1 MTELLDRLDTTRLLI
16 ALKTCLALVLGFA
29 ITLQLDWKPS
39 FMAIVVVVLQTDA
52 LGATFKKGMLYIA
65 GTLGG
70 AIAGVAMVGL
80 FAHDRGL
87 FILGM
92 ALLTGYGVYC
102 LQGSR
107 YPYAWLIF
115 IVTSALIGWLPAQAP
130 GGAFELA
137 VMRASTVCLGVIV
150 AFSVHGILWPIN
162 AGRIFER
169 QLRECIKGCRDLLAF
184 TRQAAAGEEPDAE
197 TVKQATA
204 AQVRMIAA
212 LRNSLDA
219 AGGDTARF
227 ERFHASYLELIDQ
240 LQELLLA
247 ILTVQDGVARR
258 GDGWTAQ
265 SPPPDTGYLCSIL
278 QAVEGRME
286 GLVVD
291 LARPRDGISVAGKT
305 EKSAGKD
312 ISEPGKVTSLHD
324 AMLASEVGVLASR
337 VAQVR
342 ELLAR
347 VEDPGQAPALLPP
360 PLHVPF
366 SLTSVTFR
374 KALNGSLVIVLMA
387 WFFILTQWPMGLS
400 LAMVFGAL
408 AIGFSAM
415 LPLSMISRQLL
426 HSLIIAPAMAA
437 PLYFGIMPRIDRFVE
452 LIPWLFIVFLP
463 LLYMQTSRNPK
474 TMILAIFSSIFLIIL
489 LSLDEENQAYAF
501 SSFMTSWF
509 GFSGG
514 FAISLAIYGLFSTV
528 VPEREFWKQVRSF
541 FAGCAQFMQGLE
553 QSSPCTPAGTTLVS
567 TSQKRWQGTLRQLQ
581 VWSSMINYKQVSKN
595 DRQQTQAL
603 IESIEYLVLRLTS
616 LVHVRQQSFDLPDGQ
631 LREILGRIYETCID
645 SLQMISNALAEQRPV
660 PDLPDSES
668 LIREVES
675 SEADLRQTVASSVD
689 VHASILRFM
698 SAVSE
703 LRSLSGAIQD
713 CRDKANALDWAAW
726 NRSYF

>member
-1 MTELLDRLDTTRLLI
+1 MNELLDRLDTTRLLI

-39 FMAIVVVVLQTDA
+39 FMAIVIVVLQTDA
-52 LGATFKKGMLYIA
+52 LGATLKKGMLYIA

-87 FILGM
+87 FIMGM
-92 ALLTGYGVYC
+92 ALLTGYGVYR

-150 AFSVHGILWPIN
+150 AFSVHGILWPFN
-162 AGRIFER
+162 AGRLFER
-169 QLRECIKGCRDLLAF
+169 QLREYIEGCRDLLAF
-184 TRQAAAGEEPDAE
+184 TQQAAAGEEPDAE
-197 TVKQATA
+197 IVKQAGK

-219 AGGDTARF
+219 ARGDTARF
-227 ERFHASYLELIDQ
+227 ARFHAGYLELIAQ

-247 ILTVQDGVARR
+247 ILAVQDGVARR
-258 GDGWTAQ
+258 YGGRAAQ
-265 SPPPDTGYLCSIL
+265 SPAPDTGYLCSIL
-278 QAVEGRME
+278 QALESQVEE
-286 GLVVD
+286 LVGD
-291 LARPRDGISVAGKT
+291 LVRPRDGTSMAGKT
-305 EKSAGKD
+305 DVHGVQEAGTPPT
-312 ISEPGKVTSLHD
+312 PGD
-324 AMLASEVGVLASR
+324 AMLASEAGVLASR

-342 ELLAR
+342 ELLTR
-347 VEDPGQAPALLPP
+347 VEDPCHAPAPPP
-360 PLHVPF
+360 PLHEPF
-366 SLTSVTFR
+366 SLTSVKFR
-374 KALNGSLVIVLMA
+374 KSLIGGLVIVLMA
-387 WFFILTQWPMGLS
+387 WFFILTQWPMGLA
-400 LAMVFGAL
+400 LAMVFGTL

-415 LPLSMISRQLL
+415 LSLSMISRELL
-426 HSLIIAPAMAA
+426 LSLVIAPAMAA
-437 PLYFGIMPRIDRFVE
+437 PLYFGIMPRIDRYVE
-452 LIPWLFIVFLP
+452 LIPWLCIAFLP

-474 TMILAIFSSIFLIIL
+474 IMIIAIFSSIFLIIL

-553 QSSPCTPAGTTLVS
+553 QSSPGTPAGTTLIT

-581 VWSSMINYKQVSKN
+581 VWSSAINYRQVPGN

-603 IESIEYLVLRLTS
+603 IESIEYLVLRLAS
-616 LVHVRQQSFDLPDGQ
+616 AVHVRQESLDSPDER
-631 LREILGRIYETCID
+631 LRGMLGRIYDACID
-645 SLQMISNALAEQRPV
+645 SLQTISSALDEQRTV
-660 PDLPDSES
+660 PDLPDIDSMIHEIES
-668 LIREVES
+668 RE
-675 SEADLRQTVASSVD
+675 AGLRQTIAMNAE
-689 VHASILRFM
+689 VHTSTLRFM
-698 SAVSE
+698 SATSE

-726 NRSYF
+726 NRSYL

>member
-1 MTELLDRLDTTRLLI
+1 MSELLDRLDTTRLLI
-16 ALKTCLALVLGFA
+16 ALKTCLAIVLGFA

-52 LGATFKKGMLYIA
+52 LGATLKKGMLYIA

-92 ALLTGYGVYC
+92 ALLTGYGVYR

-115 IVTSALIGWLPAQAP
+115 IVTSALIGWLPAQSP
-130 GGAFELA
+130 GGAFDLA

-150 AFSVHGILWPIN
+150 AFSVHGILWPFN
-162 AGRIFER
+162 AGRTFGR
-169 QLRECIKGCRDLLAF
+169 QLRECIEGCRDLLVF
-184 TRQAAAGEEPDAE
+184 TRQTAAGEDPNAE
-197 TVKQATA
+197 TVKQAVT

-212 LRNSLDA
+212 LRSSLDA

-227 ERFHASYLELIDQ
+227 KRFHASYLELINQ

-247 ILTVQDGVARR
+247 ILTVHDAVARR
-258 GDGWTAQ
+258 SEGRAEQ
-265 SPPPDTGYLCSIL
+265 SPHPDTNYPCSAL
-278 QAVEGRME
+278 QAVEGQME
-286 GLVVD
+286 ALIGD
-291 LARPRDGISVAGKT
+291 LERPRDGTSMSDKTDVHGVPEAGT
-305 EKSAGKD
+305 PAT
-312 ISEPGKVTSLHD
+312 PGD
-324 AMLASEVGVLASR
+324 AMLASEVGVLTTR

-347 VEDPGQAPALLPP
+347 VEDPRQAPAPLPP
-360 PLHVPF
+360 SPHVSF
-366 SLTSVTFR
+366 SLTGMKFR
-374 KALNGSLVIVLMA
+374 KAMNGGLVIVLMA
-387 WFFILTQWPMGLS
+387 WFFVLTQWPMGLS

-415 LPLSMISRQLL
+415 LSLSMISRQLL
-426 HSLIIAPAMAA
+426 LSLVIAPAMAA
-437 PLYFGIMPRIDRFVE
+437 PLYFGIMPRIDRYVE
-452 LIPWLFIVFLP
+452 LIPWLCIAFLP

-489 LSLDEENQAYAF
+489 LSLDEERQSYAF

-514 FAISLAIYGLFSTV
+514 FAISLAIYGLFSSV

-553 QSSPCTPAGTTLVS
+553 QSSPGTPAATTLIS
-567 TSQKRWQGTLRQLQ
+567 ASQKRWQGTLRQLQ
-581 VWSSMINYKQVSKN
+581 VWSSTINYKQVPGN

-603 IESIEYLVLRLTS
+603 IGSIEYLVLRLAS
-616 LVHVRQQSFDLPDGQ
+616 AVHVRQQSLE
-631 LREILGRIYETCID
+631 LRDEPLRMLLGRIYKSCID
-645 SLQMISNALAEQRPV
+645 SLQLISNALDEQRPV
-660 PDLPDSES
+660 PDLPDTDS

-675 SEADLRQTVASSVD
+675 REAELRQSVARD
-689 VHASILRFM
+689 ADMHTSILGFM
-698 SAVSE
+698 SATSE
-703 LRSLSGAIQD
+703 LRSLAGAIQD

>member
-1 MTELLDRLDTTRLLI
+1 MNELLDRVDTTRLLI

-52 LGATFKKGMLYIA
+52 LGATLKKGMLYIA

-92 ALLTGYGVYC
+92 ALLTGYGVYR

-115 IVTSALIGWLPAQAP
+115 IVTSALIGWLPAQVP
-130 GGAFELA
+130 GATFELA

-150 AFSVHGILWPIN
+150 AFSVHGILWPFN
-162 AGRIFER
+162 AGRMFER
-169 QLRECIKGCRDLLAF
+169 QLRECIEGCRGLLAM
-184 TRQAAAGEEPDAE
+184 TRQAAAGKEPDAQ
-197 TVKQATA
+197 TVKQAAT

-212 LRNSLDA
+212 LRSSLDA
-219 AGGDTARF
+219 AVGDTARF
-227 ERFHASYLELIDQ
+227 ERFHAGYLELIDQ
-240 LQELLLA
+240 LQALLLA
-247 ILTVQDGVARR
+247 ILAVQDGVARR
-258 GDGWTAQ
+258 GDAGAGQPAT
-265 SPPPDTGYLCSIL
+265 PDSDYLCSIL
-278 QAVEGRME
+278 QAVEGRMDE
-286 GLVVD
+286 LVGD
-291 LARPRDGISVAGKT
+291 LARPRDGSALAGETGEPLT
-305 EKSAGKD
+305 EDTSG
-312 ISEPGKVTSLHD
+312 PGKVTSMHD

-337 VAQVR
+337 VGQVR
-342 ELLAR
+342 GLLAR
-347 VEDPGQAPALLPP
+347 VEDPRKAPAPLPP
-360 PLHVPF
+360 SPHVPF
-366 SLTSVTFR
+366 SLTGMKFR
-374 KALNGSLVIVLMA
+374 KAVNGGLVIVLMA

-400 LAMVFGAL
+400 LAMVFGAI

-426 HSLIIAPAMAA
+426 LSLVIAPAMAA
-437 PLYFGIMPRIDRFVE
+437 PLYFGIMPRLDRFVE
-452 LIPWLFIVFLP
+452 LIPWLFIAFLP

-541 FAGCAQFMQGLE
+541 FAGCAQFVQGLE
-553 QSSPCTPAGTTLVS
+553 QSLPGTPAGTTLIS

-581 VWSSMINYKQVSKN
+581 VWSSMINYRQVPKN

-616 LVHVRQQSFDLPDGQ
+616 LVHVRQQSLDLPDGQ
-631 LREILGRIYETCID
+631 LREQLVRIYDACID
-645 SLQMISNALAEQRPV
+645 SLQTISSALDAQRPI
-660 PDLPDSES
+660 PDLPDTES
-668 LIREVES
+668 LIRDVES
-675 SEADLRQTVASSVD
+675 REAGLSQSVARDADAHISM
-689 VHASILRFM
+689 LRFM
-698 SAVSE
+698 SATSE
-703 LRSLSGAIQD
+703 LRSLLGAIQD
-713 CRDKANALDWAAW
+713 CRDKANALDWASW

>member
-1 MTELLDRLDTTRLLI
+1 
-16 ALKTCLALVLGFA
+16 
-29 ITLQLDWKPS
+29 
-39 FMAIVVVVLQTDA
+39 
-52 LGATFKKGMLYIA
+52 MLYIA

-286 GLVVD
+286 GLVED
-291 LARPRDGISVAGKT
+291 LARPRDGTSLTGKT
-305 EKSAGKD
+305 DAHAVPETGTPAT
-312 ISEPGKVTSLHD
+312 PHD
-324 AMLASEVGVLASR
+324 AMLARQLGVLASR
-337 VAQVR
+337 VAQVH

-347 VEDPGQAPALLPP
+347 VEDPRQAPAPPP

-366 SLTSVTFR
+366 SLTSVKFR

-426 HSLIIAPAMAA
+426 LSLVIAPAMAA
-437 PLYFGIMPRIDRFVE
+437 PLYFGIMPRLDRFVE
-452 LIPWLFIVFLP
+452 LIPWLFIAFLP

-489 LSLDEENQAYAF
+489 LSLDEENQVYAF

-541 FAGCAQFMQGLE
+541 FAGCAQFVQGLE
-553 QSSPCTPAGTTLVS
+553 QSLPGTPAGTTLIS

-581 VWSSMINYKQVSKN
+581 VWSSMINYKQVPGN
-595 DRQQTQAL
+595 NRQRTQAL

-616 LVHVRQQSFDLPDGQ
+616 AVHVRQQSLDFPHEPLNEQ
-631 LREILGRIYETCID
+631 LGRIYNTCID

-660 PDLPDSES
+660 PPDMENTIHEAES
-668 LIREVES
+668 RVAEC
-675 SEADLRQTVASSVD
+675 RQSVARDAD
-689 VHASILRFM
+689 VHASCLRFM
-698 SAVSE
+698 GTIVE
-703 LRSLSGAIQD
+703 MRSLAAAIQD
-713 CRDKANALDWAAW
+713 CRDKANALDWVAW